1 MKILENICVAIS
13 STIIIIT
20 IVGVLLERFQYIYD
34 GFFNNDGIIFVIIG
48 IAIMAIPYIVFYLQI
63 AIDNLRRKSK

>member
-1 MKILENICVAIS
+1 MKVLENICVAVS

-34 GFFNNDGIIFVIIG
+34 GFFNNNGIIFVIIG
-48 IAIMAIPYIVFYLQI
+48 MAIMAIPYIVFYLQV
-63 AIDNLRRKSK
+63 AIDNLKRKSK